1 MWEGNRAAVQDV
13 AGKIIGERRCKKNSG
28 WFDDECEECIKKKNE
43 TRQKMLQKET
53 RKNRESYH
61 ELRKAAKKI
70 CAKKKEWM
78 KSQIEEIEQLDT
90 QNERRNFYKEI
101 DKLKKGYQ
109 PRVEG
114 CRNRDGKMYNEEEIN
129 NRWVEHF

>member
-1 MWEGNRAAVQDV
+1 
-13 AGKIIGERRCKKNSG
+13 
-28 WFDDECEECIKKKNE
+28 
-43 TRQKMLQKET
+43 
-53 RKNRESYH
+53 
-61 ELRKAAKKI
+61 
-70 CAKKKEWM
+70 M
-78 KSQIEEIEQLDT
+78 KRQIEEIELLDT

-129 NRWVEHF
+129 NRWVAHF